1 MKKLKLAAC
10 SCGFVACS
18 VGAITLEDQSGNKYE
33 ISGFAKAEWSKA
45 GQSPK
50 VVSDDL
56 STFTIDNR
64 NVLAPDANG
73 KLNNTPENPPS
84 AFSRGSK
91 SSQLGM
97 QQLTLGVSR
106 ETDSAVG
113 LEAKITYR
121 WRSASATELFAAPDV
136 DYTRGTGFGGH
147 DYTEKLVG
155 INRPDLGALRIG
167 TQLSRSW
174 SRSDSFSYPVGM
186 SSQWA
191 DSGAGFGVLPQAV
204 RLTSPIFEDGTGKLS
219 GEFTWARNGLNT
231 NNVVQSLVQW
241 GSSPTRPDLKELF
254 FQYSNQKNL
263 IELVIQSTSG
273 AKQTAFGK
281 SALVGWIGDPDALSA
296 NTLEPRRALKPSQSV
311 VILQGNHWPNPQNM
325 MTWGLRKSQWSGS
338 AATCNYNAQLVLPNR
353 IGGCVFGIEP
363 GFNYGPEREN
373 FKGYRASSWDAM
385 LGWSHYVGLSTY
397 TVSGVYFGQVSSDN
411 PIEWG
416 QSNSALSVN
425 LGVSRKVPEVH
436 KGLTVS
442 GGVAFAKF
450 KRLGPAPVSMPNNSF
465 LGINSLY
472 DTSGHSMSLGA
483 TWVF

>member
-1 MKKLKLAAC
+1 MKKSKLAAF
-10 SCGFVACS
+10 SCGFVTCA
-18 VGAITLEDQSGNKYE
+18 VGAVTLEDQSGNKYE
-33 ISGFAKAEWSKA
+33 IGGFAKVEWAKA

-50 VVSDDL
+50 TVPDNL
-56 STFTIDNR
+56 STYTIDNR
-64 NVLAPDANG
+64 NALSSV
-73 KLNNTPENPPS
+73 PPS
-84 AFSRGSK
+84 AVSLGSE

-113 LEAKITYR
+113 LEAKVTYR
-121 WRSASATELFAAPDV
+121 WRAASTSKVFASPDV
-136 DYTRGTGFGGH
+136 DYTQGSGLSGRDF
-147 DYTEKLVG
+147 TEKLVG
-155 INRPDLGALRIG
+155 INRPDLGALRVG

-174 SRSDSFSYPVGM
+174 SRSDSFSFPVGM

-191 DSGAGFGVLPQAV
+191 DSGAGFGVLPQSL

-219 GEFTWARNGLNT
+219 AEVTLARNGLST
-231 NNVVQSLVQW
+231 HNVDQSLVQL
-241 GSSPTRPDLKELF
+241 GSKPTRPDLKELF

-281 SALVGWIGDPDALSA
+281 SALVGWIGDPDNLSV
-296 NTLEPRRALKPSQSV
+296 NNPEPRRALRPSQSV
-311 VILQGNHWPNPQNM
+311 VILQGNHWPNPKNM
-325 MTWGLRKSQWSGS
+325 MTWGLRRSQWSGS
-338 AATCNYNAQLVLPNR
+338 AATCNYNSQLVLGNGD

-363 GFNYGPEREN
+363 GFNYGPESMN
-373 FKGYRASSWDAM
+373 FRGYRATSWDAL
-385 LGWSHYVGLSTY
+385 LGWSHYEGLYTY
-397 TVSGVYFGQVSSDN
+397 TVSGVYFGAASSDN

-416 QSNSALSVN
+416 QSNSAVSVN

-450 KRLGPAPVSMPNNSF
+450 KRLGPAPLSMPNNSF

-472 DTSGHSMSLGA
+472 DKSGHSMSLGA

>member
-1 MKKLKLAAC
+1 MKKSKLAAC
-10 SCGFVACS
+10 SCGFVACA
-18 VGAITLEDQSGNKYE
+18 VGAVTLEDQSGNKYE
-33 ISGFAKAEWSKA
+33 IGGFAKVEWSKA

-50 VVSDDL
+50 TVSDNL
-56 STFTIDNR
+56 STYTIDNR
-64 NVLAPDANG
+64 NALSS
-73 KLNNTPENPPS
+73 LPS
-84 AFSRGSK
+84 SAVSLGPK

-113 LEAKITYR
+113 LEAKVTYR
-121 WRSASATELFAAPDV
+121 WRFASASELFASPDV
-136 DYTRGTGFGGH
+136 DYTSGSGLSGRDF
-147 DYTEKLVG
+147 TEKLVG
-155 INRPDLGALRIG
+155 INRPDLGSLRVG

-219 GEFTWARNGLNT
+219 AEVTLARNGLNT
-231 NNVVQSLVQW
+231 KNVDQSLVQL

-263 IELVIQSTSG
+263 IELVIQSTTG

-281 SALVGWIGDPDALSA
+281 SALVGWIGDPDNLSA
-296 NTLEPRRALKPSQSV
+296 TSPEPRRALKPSQSV

-325 MTWGLRKSQWSGS
+325 MTWGLRRSQWSGS
-338 AATCNYNAQLVLPNR
+338 AATCNYNSQLVLDNGD
-353 IGGCVFGIEP
+353 IGGCVFGLEP
-363 GFNYGPEREN
+363 GFNYGPESMN
-373 FKGYRASSWDAM
+373 FRGYRATSWDAM
-385 LGWSHYVGLSTY
+385 LGWSHYVGLYTY
-397 TVSGVYFGQVSSDN
+397 TVSGVYFGAASSDN
-411 PIEWG
+411 TIEWG

-425 LGVSRKVPEVH
+425 LGVSRKMPEVH

-442 GGVAFAKF
+442 GGVAFAQF
-450 KRLGPAPVSMPNNSF
+450 KRLGPAPLSMPNNSF

-472 DTSGHSMSLGA
+472 DKSGHSMSLGA

>member
-1 MKKLKLAAC
+1 MKKSKLVAC
-10 SCGFVACS
+10 SCGLVACAA
-18 VGAITLEDQSGNKYE
+18 GAFTLEDQSGNKYE
-33 ISGFAKAEWSKA
+33 IGGFAKVEWSKA
-45 GQSPK
+45 GQAPK
-50 VVSDDL
+50 VVPDNL
-56 STFTIDNR
+56 STYTIDNR
-64 NVLAPDANG
+64 NALDPNDQNKVAS
-73 KLNNTPENPPS
+73 EPPS
-84 AFSRGSK
+84 GFSRGSK
-91 SSQLGM
+91 SGQLGM

-113 LEAKITYR
+113 LEAKVTYR
-121 WRSASATELFAAPDV
+121 WRSASASELFVSPDV
-136 DYTRGTGFGGH
+136 DYTRGPGPGGH
-147 DYTEKLVG
+147 DFTEKLVG
-155 INRPDLGALRIG
+155 INRPDLGSLRLG

-219 GEFTWARNGLNT
+219 AELTLARNNLNI
-231 NNVVQSLVQW
+231 NNVDQSLVQR

-263 IELVIQSTSG
+263 IELVIQTTSG

-281 SALVGWIGDPDALSA
+281 SALVGWIGDPDNAFES
-296 NTLEPRRALKPSQSV
+296 NQPRRALKPSQSV
-311 VILQGNHWPNPQNM
+311 VIFQGNHWPNPQNM

-338 AATCNYNAQLVLPNR
+338 AATCNYNAQLVLPDR
-353 IGGCVFGIEP
+353 TGGCIFGIEP
-363 GFNYGPEREN
+363 GFNYGLQRES
-373 FKGYRASSWDAM
+373 FRGYRASSWDAM
-385 LGWSHYVGLSTY
+385 LGWSHYVDLYTY
-397 TVSGVYFGQVSSDN
+397 TVSGVYFGAASSENSQVA
-411 PIEWG
+411 WG

-450 KRLGPAPVSMPNNSF
+450 KRLGPAPLSMPNNSF
-465 LGINSLY
+465 LGVNSLY
-472 DTSGHSMSLGA
+472 DKSGHSMSLGA
-483 TWVF
+483 TWVY

>member
-1 MKKLKLAAC
+1 MKKSKLAVF
-10 SCGFVACS
+10 SSGFVACA
-18 VGAITLEDQSGNKYE
+18 VGAVTLEDPSGNKYE
-33 ISGFAKAEWSKA
+33 IGGFAKVEWSKA

-50 VVSDDL
+50 IVPDDL
-56 STFTIDNR
+56 STYTIDNR
-64 NVLAPDANG
+64 NVLSSV
-73 KLNNTPENPPS
+73 PS
-84 AFSRGSK
+84 SAVLSGPK

-113 LEAKITYR
+113 LEAKVTYR
-121 WRSASATELFAAPDV
+121 WRSASVTEVFSSPDV
-136 DYTRGTGFGGH
+136 DYTSGGGLSGR
-147 DYTEKLVG
+147 DFTEKLVG
-155 INRPDLGALRIG
+155 INRPDLGALRVG

-174 SRSDSFSYPVGM
+174 SRSDSFSFPVGM

-219 GEFTWARNGLNT
+219 AEVTLARNGLNT
-231 NNVVQSLVQW
+231 QNVDQNLVQL
-241 GSSPTRPDLKELF
+241 GSMPTRPDLKELF

-281 SALVGWIGDPDALSA
+281 SALVGWIGDPDNLSA
-296 NTLEPRRALKPSQSV
+296 NSPEPRRALKPSQSV

-325 MTWGLRKSQWSGS
+325 MTWGLRRSQWSGS
-338 AATCNYNAQLVLPNR
+338 AATCNYSSQLVLGNGNT
-353 IGGCVFGIEP
+353 GGCVFGLEP
-363 GFNYGPEREN
+363 GFNYGPESTN
-373 FKGYRASSWDAM
+373 FRGYRATTWDAL
-385 LGWSHYVGLSTY
+385 LGWSHYVGLYTY
-397 TVSGVYFGQVSSDN
+397 TVSGVYFGAASSDN

-416 QSNSALSVN
+416 QSNSAVSVN

-450 KRLGPAPVSMPNNSF
+450 KRLGPAPLSMPNNSF

-472 DTSGHSMSLGA
+472 DKSGYSMSLGA

>member
-1 MKKLKLAAC
+1 MKKSKYAAFG
-10 SCGFVACS
+10 CGFVACA
-18 VGAITLEDQSGNKYE
+18 VGAVTLEDQSGNKYE
-33 ISGFAKAEWSKA
+33 IGGFAKAEWSKA

-50 VVSDDL
+50 TVPDDL
-56 STFTIDNR
+56 STYTIDNR
-64 NVLAPDANG
+64 NALSSV
-73 KLNNTPENPPS
+73 PS
-84 AFSRGSK
+84 SAVSLGPK

-113 LEAKITYR
+113 MEAKVTYR
-121 WRSASATELFAAPDV
+121 WRAASASEVFASPDV
-136 DYTRGTGFGGH
+136 DYTRGPGLSGRDF
-147 DYTEKLVG
+147 TEKLVG
-155 INRPDLGALRIG
+155 INRPDLGALRVG

-191 DSGAGFGVLPQAV
+191 DSGAGFGVLPESV

-219 GEFTWARNGLNT
+219 AEVTLARNGLNT
-231 NNVVQSLVQW
+231 QNVDQSLVQL
-241 GSSPTRPDLKELF
+241 GTKPTRPDLKELF

-281 SALVGWIGDPDALSA
+281 SALVGWIGDPDNLSA
-296 NTLEPRRALKPSQSV
+296 NNPEPRRALKPSQSV

-325 MTWGLRKSQWSGS
+325 MTWGLRRSQWSGS
-338 AATCNYNAQLVLPNR
+338 AATCNYNAQLELDNGD
-353 IGGCVFGIEP
+353 IGGCVFGLEP
-363 GFNYGPEREN
+363 GFNYGPESMN
-373 FKGYRASSWDAM
+373 FRGYRATSWDAL
-385 LGWSHYVGLSTY
+385 LGWSHYVGLYTY
-397 TVSGVYFGQVSSDN
+397 TVSGVYFGAASSDN

-416 QSNSALSVN
+416 QSNSAVSVN

-450 KRLGPAPVSMPNNSF
+450 KRLGPAPLSMPNNSF

-472 DTSGHSMSLGA
+472 DKSGHSMSLGA